1 MAQTDTLSDD
11 QLIACG
17 LGLAVHARRRPE
29 QVALL
34 SPSGNRTW
42 RSLNERANQLARI
55 FRAGGLV
62 PGDSVALL
70 AHNGPEF
77 AEVWAATQR
86 AGLRLTAVNWH
97 QSAETIAY
105 IVDNCDA
112 RALVASAR
120 FGEPARQAAATS
132 GRLEVRLAFAGAID
146 GFDDYERTLEGV
158 DRTNIDAPEPGSTM
172 LYTSGTTG
180 RPKGVFRRTRP
191 VVSQLTGVC
200 NETAQWDPESDV
212 ALVTG
217 PLYHAAPLGIN
228 FVIPL
233 NAGVTVLLMDKWDAE
248 ETLRLIDA
256 HKVTHTHVVPTM
268 MHRMLQ
274 LPESVRELYDV
285 SSMRWMI
292 HGAAPCPMHVKQ
304 AMMDWFGPVLFEY
317 YSATEGGGVFVR
329 PHDWLRKP
337 GTVGRAVPGV
347 EVKLL
352 GTDGEPT
359 PQGQEGLIYVK
370 APATGRFEY
379 YKEPGKTDA
388 SYRGDWFTLGDMGR
402 FDTDGDLFLTGRTA
416 ELIISGGVNIYP
428 VEIDEVLI
436 RHPDVADAA
445 VVGVPNEDWGE
456 EIKAVVELKQGARA
470 NEETAQS
477 ILDFA
482 KERLPG
488 FQRPRTVV
496 FVDALPRNAAGKVLR
511 AEVRAPY
518 WAGRSKS
525 I

>member
-1 MAQTDTLSDD
+1 MPMAQTEMLSDD

-17 LGLAVHARRRPE
+17 LALAVHARKRPE
-29 QVALL
+29 KVALI
-34 SPSGNRTW
+34 SPSGDRTW

-97 QSAETIAY
+97 QSAETVAY

-120 FGEPARQAAATS
+120 FGEAARQAAATS
-132 GRLEVRLAFAGAID
+132 GRLEICLAFAGRIE
-146 GFDDYERTLEGV
+146 GFDDYEHTLEGV
-158 DRTNIDAPEPGSTM
+158 DRANIDAPEPGSTM

-200 NETAQWDPESDV
+200 NETAKWDPESDV

-228 FVIPL
+228 FVIPM
-233 NAGVTVLLMDKWDAE
+233 NAGVSVLMMDKWDAE

-274 LPESVRELYDV
+274 LPETVRRSYDV

-329 PHDWLRKP
+329 PDDWSRKP

-352 GTDGEPT
+352 GMDGEPT
-359 PQGQEGLIYVK
+359 PL
-370 APATGRFEY
+370 GRE
-379 YKEPGKTDA
+379 
-388 SYRGDWFTLGDMGR
+388 
-402 FDTDGDLFLTGRTA
+402 
-416 ELIISGGVNIYP
+416 
-428 VEIDEVLI
+428 
-436 RHPDVADAA
+436 
-445 VVGVPNEDWGE
+445 
-456 EIKAVVELKQGARA
+456 
-470 NEETAQS
+470 
-477 ILDFA
+477 
-482 KERLPG
+482 
-488 FQRPRTVV
+488 
-496 FVDALPRNAAGKVLR
+496 
-511 AEVRAPY
+511 
-518 WAGRSKS
+518 
-525 I
+525 